1 MKIDIKNLGTIKK
14 GSFETNKLTIIFGK
28 NNSGKTYL
36 SYTTY
41 IIYKQLSDII
51 GQIGNISDLDFIT
64 NYSQPNLEKKLE
76 NVIFNIEGSISKL
89 IFNFQ
94 DRIKEELSKGFKM
107 SSSFFRETDVSIDL
121 QNITSKAYENEVK
134 FEAKDIFGLKHV
146 IISKDKRSWDVNA
159 TVIKSANEESK
170 RSFFREIDDSTKKI
184 MSGLFKRE
192 IQKKLLTSIIEL
204 DNDDIFIVTS
214 ERTGIELFLKEIDS
228 SRSRLAEDFSIEKK
242 LQKLNKRALLSIIDE
257 SVSTYS
263 LPISDNI
270 KAIRSGSNGGR
281 NNFKMN
287 ENFHHI
293 IDSLRKISG
302 GTFKRNTSGDT
313 TFMSE
318 KAKEIPLRMAS
329 SSIKSISLID
339 LYINEIS
346 SSGDILII
354 DEPELNL
361 HPDNQIKMA
370 ELIARMV
377 NSSIRVILTTHSDYL
392 VREINNRIR
401 LETIYKRSQ
410 EKAMEHVELDIDIIK
425 NTDVN
430 VFNINEDGFIE
441 KINVSSNGIES
452 VIFDD
457 VISQSYERE
466 VNISMDLNDD

>member
-107 SSSFFRETDVSIDL
+107 SSSFKRET
-121 QNITSKAYENEVK
+121 
-134 FEAKDIFGLKHV
+134 
-146 IISKDKRSWDVNA
+146 
-159 TVIKSANEESK
+159 
-170 RSFFREIDDSTKKI
+170 
-184 MSGLFKRE
+184 
-192 IQKKLLTSIIEL
+192 QKKLLTSIIEL